1 MTNLFIHIDS
11 LLFFCLIIV
20 SIYLYVFAIASHT
33 KANFTY
39 PKAKKMHRYVILLP
53 ENTTLTPQEYPEELY
68 EVIPYKDIFQS
79 IEALKE
85 SVCDM
90 VVILE
95 ETAKVPPTLLT
106 QINNTY
112 DAGIKAIQ
120 LHRIL
125 SNRTTFKS
133 RLQAIR
139 EEISNSLFKQG
150 NTRLGLSSTLERM
163 NIALDREW
171 LVLNQKSPRSNLERR
186 LLRQDIYIEYMD
198 NIRIESAYPRVQSY
212 RVSLK
217 KVLPKLLPMMMAQN
231 WCYFH
236 RIVQWALPSP
246 FKLCVFTGIWTLVTT
261 GYDWTLS
268 FKWWLLLFLLL
279 IAICLA
285 IPDYLVEDK
294 KQKRKK

>member
-1 MTNLFIHIDS
+1 MANLFIYIDS
-11 LLFFCLIIV
+11 FLFICLALI
-20 SIYLYVFAIASHT
+20 SIYLYVFAIAAHS
-33 KANFTY
+33 KRGFKY
-39 PKAKKMHRYVILLP
+39 PKAKKLHRYAILLP
-53 ENTTLTPQEYPEELY
+53 ENTLLTPQEYPEELY

-85 SVCDM
+85 SACDM
-90 VVILE
+90 AIILE
-95 ETAKVPPTLLT
+95 ETAKVSPTLLT
-106 QINNTY
+106 QVNNVY

-125 SNRTTFKS
+125 SNRTTFKF

-139 EEISNSLFKQG
+139 EEIFNSLFKQG

-186 LLRQDIYIEYMD
+186 LLRQDIYIEYIN
-198 NIRIESAYPRVQSY
+198 NICIESTYPRVQSY

-217 KVLPKLLPMMMAQN
+217 KILPKLFPMMMAQN

-236 RIVQWALPSP
+236 RIVQWILPSP
-246 FKLCVFTGIWTLVTT
+246 FKLCVFTAVWTLVTT

-294 KQKRKK
+294 KHKRKK